1 MAKTHTRYVCQ
12 ECGRV
17 AATYMGKCPQCGS
30 FNSMVEEVIHD
41 EPVAKS
47 TAVRGLTGRSSPR
60 SIGDV
65 SSDAEDRIH
74 LPIGEFARV
83 LGGGI
88 VPGSIVLVG
97 GDPGIGK
104 CVTGDTR
111 ILDPLT
117 GDFFSIREWAQGQRR
132 VLALDEESLR
142 LQSVPI
148 SAFFNRGRRPI
159 VQIQTELGRTLK
171 CTPDHPLLA
180 PDGWAP
186 ADSFKPGDRIAAP
199 RALPHFGTQ
208 PLPEAKVKL
217 IAYILSDGSAQSS
230 IGVTNSLPE
239 VAHDMEEIASAFGM
253 RVVSYA
259 KRSNQAIQYRFV
271 SMKGQRSIARSDIA
285 LALRAVQ
292 KQRQIRWAEWARSAQ
307 ISYALLNVW
316 RRGEAAPR
324 ADDLQRLA
332 QAVDLSIEEL
342 APEARSQAEKSTP
355 IARYLAE
362 IGLRYTRAANK
373 TIPACIFRL
382 PRNELALFLKT
393 LFTCDGSVYINQY
406 GQPGVSYSTISQRL
420 AEDVQHLLLRFGISA
435 KLRTKHMQ
443 VNEKP
448 YFAYE
453 VTFLGVPQVQHFIR
467 EIGILGRE
475 NISRRIREMKVP
487 VLPSTQRDT
496 IPTGVNFWKLLQS
509 VDPYSS
515 LKKINHLA
523 GTSFHPER
531 PNGPLSRYTV
541 AKLANT
547 YPLPRL
553 EALAFGDVLWD
564 TIKSV
569 TPAGEAEVF
578 DLSVPGKHNFVA
590 NDLIIHNS
598 TLTLQMAIEMA
609 ATQRVLYV
617 SGEES
622 ERQIK
627 MRAIRLSQSVG
638 AQRDGQGPNAKR
650 DAAVP
655 LPKNLLL
662 VTETNLEIILNHISE
677 VKPDLLIVDS
687 IQTVYLS
694 NMDSSAG
701 SVSQVREC
709 SSQLRELA
717 KTSGISVF
725 VIGHV
730 TKEGTIAGPRVL
742 EHIVDTVL
750 YLEGDRFQAYRL
762 LRSVKNRFGATS
774 EVGVFEMREG
784 GLAEVTNPSEAFLAE
799 RMINAAGSAIAV
811 TMEGTRPILV
821 EIQGLTSPTQFGNA
835 RRTANGVDFN
845 RLLLIAAVLTRRVGL
860 KLGEQDVFV
869 NVVGGLQIDEPAAD
883 LAIAAAIASS
893 WRDIPVK
900 AEAVLIAEIGL
911 AGELRMPGQ
920 MQARLREAQKLGFK
934 TAIVPKA
941 LRKGEPYPTGIEIIE
956 VRSIQQA
963 LDAALNVQRELPQG
977 RKVA

>member
-1 MAKTHTRYVCQ
+1 MAKTHTRFVCQ

-17 AATYMGKCPQCGS
+17 AASYMGKCPQCGS

-41 EPVAKS
+41 EPVAKN
-47 TAVRGLTGRSSPR
+47 TAIRGLTGRSDPR

-88 VPGSIVLVG
+88 VPGSIILVG

-104 CVTGDTR
+104 
-111 ILDPLT
+111 
-117 GDFFSIREWAQGQRR
+117 
-132 VLALDEESLR
+132 
-142 LQSVPI
+142 
-148 SAFFNRGRRPI
+148 
-159 VQIQTELGRTLK
+159 
-171 CTPDHPLLA
+171 
-180 PDGWAP
+180 
-186 ADSFKPGDRIAAP
+186 
-199 RALPHFGTQ
+199 
-208 PLPEAKVKL
+208 
-217 IAYILSDGSAQSS
+217 
-230 IGVTNSLPE
+230 
-239 VAHDMEEIASAFGM
+239 
-253 RVVSYA
+253 
-259 KRSNQAIQYRFV
+259 
-271 SMKGQRSIARSDIA
+271 
-285 LALRAVQ
+285 
-292 KQRQIRWAEWARSAQ
+292 
-307 ISYALLNVW
+307 
-316 RRGEAAPR
+316 
-324 ADDLQRLA
+324 
-332 QAVDLSIEEL
+332 
-342 APEARSQAEKSTP
+342 
-355 IARYLAE
+355 
-362 IGLRYTRAANK
+362 
-373 TIPACIFRL
+373 
-382 PRNELALFLKT
+382 
-393 LFTCDGSVYINQY
+393 
-406 GQPGVSYSTISQRL
+406 
-420 AEDVQHLLLRFGISA
+420 
-435 KLRTKHMQ
+435 
-443 VNEKP
+443 
-448 YFAYE
+448 
-453 VTFLGVPQVQHFIR
+453 
-467 EIGILGRE
+467 
-475 NISRRIREMKVP
+475 
-487 VLPSTQRDT
+487 
-496 IPTGVNFWKLLQS
+496 
-509 VDPYSS
+509 
-515 LKKINHLA
+515 
-523 GTSFHPER
+523 
-531 PNGPLSRYTV
+531 
-541 AKLANT
+541 
-547 YPLPRL
+547 
-553 EALAFGDVLWD
+553 
-564 TIKSV
+564 
-569 TPAGEAEVF
+569 
-578 DLSVPGKHNFVA
+578 
-590 NDLIIHNS
+590 S
-598 TLTLQMAIEMA
+598 TLLLQMAMEMGKSR
-609 ATQRVLYV
+609 RVLYV

-627 MRAIRLSQSVG
+627 MRAVRLNG
-638 AQRDGQGPNAKR
+638 EQG
-650 DAAVP
+650 
-655 LPKNLLL
+655 LPANLLL
-662 VTETNLEIILNHISE
+662 VTETNLEIILNHVNE
-677 VKPDLLIVDS
+677 VKPDLLIIDS

-694 NMDSSAG
+694 QVDSSAG

-717 KTSGISVF
+717 KTRGISVF

-730 TKEGTIAGPRVL
+730 TKEGMIAGPRVL

-762 LRSVKNRFGATS
+762 LRSVKNRFGATA

-860 KLGEQDVFV
+860 KLSEQDVFV

-883 LAIAAAIASS
+883 LAVAAAIASS

-941 LRKGEPYPTGIEIIE
+941 LRKGEPYPQGIEIIE